1 MVKKIFTFCC
11 CLIGLQS
18 IGQTNYLDEIQL
30 MDYFRNRQLIGN
42 TQDSTLVKDQS
53 FMIRSTFTFQNLFYK
68 SNHKDKGLKIKSF
81 LFSDNRLNNSN
92 LPISAN
98 DGNLTPA
105 KGLQERASIGV
116 QLQWRAL
123 DINIQP
129 EYLRGENLRQ
139 EVFKGNT
146 ADNNWWVR
154 YFYYVQNTIDDYRKL
169 GNDPVNEFNFGQSR
183 IGLKYNQFA
192 VGISNENMW
201 WGPGRKNSL
210 VFTNNA
216 AGFGHM
222 YLQTNKPIKTKIG
235 QFEAKAVLGVLAGT
249 SFTHPDD
256 SIVRTIWGG
265 AVTPKIQ
272 NDRNL
277 QAVTVNWNPKWMPN
291 FYIGYAYASQ
301 QYKVDSALLASNF
314 NKQYNIMSFG
324 AIQFRYVLPKDH
336 TEFYGEIGQPGQ
348 APWPRNFFSDSTKTG
363 FVFGARKLFL
373 NKKQSSFFDLTIEVT
388 QLKLMDPRQVFV
400 EGAPFGT
407 PKYNS
412 WYTSPYVRQG
422 YTHKGQILGAS
433 VGPGSNSQYVSL
445 SWNKGFNKIG
455 VFFERLVHNSDFY
468 HYAYLTGLL
477 GYSRADAY
485 WVDLNSGVEVQFM
498 PYKNILIAGTY
509 QSTNALNYR
518 WVKNVNDLSV
528 DKFAAPGIDS
538 DKYNAQFNFS
548 IKFLFNGPR

>member
-18 IGQTNYLDEIQL
+18 IGQTTYLDEIQL

-68 SNHKDKGLKIKSF
+68 SDHKDKGLKIKSF

-201 WGPGRKNSL
+201 WGPGRRNSL

-216 AGFGHM
+216 AGFGHL

-235 QFEAKAVLGVLAGT
+235 QFEAKGVLGVLAGT
-249 SFTHPDD
+249 KFTHPDD
-256 SIVRTIWGG
+256 SIVRTI
-265 AVTPKIQ
+265 
-272 NDRNL
+272 
-277 QAVTVNWNPKWMPN
+277 
-291 FYIGYAYASQ
+291 
-301 QYKVDSALLASNF
+301 
-314 NKQYNIMSFG
+314 
-324 AIQFRYVLPKDH
+324 
-336 TEFYGEIGQPGQ
+336 
-348 APWPRNFFSDSTKTG
+348 
-363 FVFGARKLFL
+363 
-373 NKKQSSFFDLTIEVT
+373 
-388 QLKLMDPRQVFV
+388 
-400 EGAPFGT
+400 
-407 PKYNS
+407 
-412 WYTSPYVRQG
+412 
-422 YTHKGQILGAS
+422 
-433 VGPGSNSQYVSL
+433 
-445 SWNKGFNKIG
+445 
-455 VFFERLVHNSDFY
+455 
-468 HYAYLTGLL
+468 
-477 GYSRADAY
+477 
-485 WVDLNSGVEVQFM
+485 
-498 PYKNILIAGTY
+498 
-509 QSTNALNYR
+509 
-518 WVKNVNDLSV
+518 
-528 DKFAAPGIDS
+528 
-538 DKYNAQFNFS
+538 
-548 IKFLFNGPR
+548 